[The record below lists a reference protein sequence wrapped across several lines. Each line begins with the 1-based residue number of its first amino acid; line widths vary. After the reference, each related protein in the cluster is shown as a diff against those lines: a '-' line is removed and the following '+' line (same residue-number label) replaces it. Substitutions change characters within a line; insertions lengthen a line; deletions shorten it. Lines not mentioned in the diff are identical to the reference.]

1 MCLRYMRYTKIFLSL
16 ILSVVAYCGNAQ
28 NVNNRNNVI
37 DEVIWIVGDE
47 AILKSDVE
55 DARIEAM
62 AMGQKIVGDPYCV
75 IPEQLAVQKLF
86 LNQAAID
93 SVEVSDGDVYQEVN
107 SRIDHFVQEYGSK
120 EKVEEYAGKS
130 ISQLRE
136 QLFNSIRDN
145 EMVNQVRQGLVKNI
159 KATPAQVRRYFK
171 DMPEDSIPFVP
182 TTVEV
187 QIIVRKPKIS
197 QEEIERVK
205 ADLRDYT
212 ERINSG
218 TSKFSTLAVM
228 YSEDPVS
235 ARRGGELGFTGKGM
249 LVPEFA
255 NVAFN
260 LNDTKTV
267 SKIVESEF
275 GYHIIQL
282 IEKRGDL
289 INCRHILRKPR
300 VSDKALTDA
309 VNEMDSLA
317 NEIRKGTF
325 TFDECTSMVSD
336 DKDTRNNYGNMVN
349 LSQEASQACYGTP
362 KFELKDLPAEVAK
375 TVANMNI
382 GEISKPFVMMNSK
395 NQEVVAIVKLK
406 NKTDGHRASMVDD
419 YQVLQNVLV
428 EKLSSDKIEE
438 WIKNK
443 MKTTYVRINDD
454 WKKCEFKYAGWIK

>member
-1 MCLRYMRYTKIFLSL
+1 MRYSKTILSL
-16 ILSVVAYCGNAQ
+16 ILSALTYGAGAQ
-28 NVNNRNNVI
+28 NVNSRNNVI

-212 ERINSG
+212 ERVNSG
-218 TSKFSTLAVM
+218 SSKFSTLAVM
-228 YSEDPVS
+228 YSEDPGS

>member
-1 MCLRYMRYTKIFLSL
+1 MFMRTTKIIFAL
-16 ILSVVAYCGNAQ
+16 ILSAVTYCVKAQ
-28 NVNNRNNVI
+28 NQNNLNNVI

-55 DARIEAM
+55 EARRDAIY
-62 AMGQKIVGDPYCV
+62 MGQKISGNPYCV

-93 SVEVSDGDVYQEVN
+93 SVEVADGDVYQEVN
-107 SRIDHFVQEYGSK
+107 RRIDAYIQEYGSK
-120 EKVEEYAGKS
+120 EKVEEYANKS
-130 ISQLRE
+130 MTQLRE
-136 QLFNSIRDN
+136 QLFNSIRDEEMMN
-145 EMVNQVRQGLVKNI
+145 EVRRGLVKDV
-159 KATPAQVRRYFK
+159 KVTPAQVRRYFK
-171 DMPEDSIPFVP
+171 DLPEDSIPFVP

-187 QIIVRKPKIS
+187 QIIVRNPKIS

-205 ADLRDYT
+205 SDLRDYT

-228 YSEDPVS
+228 YSQDPGS

-275 GYHIIQL
+275 GFHIIQL

-289 INCRHILRKPR
+289 INVRHILRKPR
-300 VSDKALTDA
+300 VSDDALTDA
-309 VNEMDSLA
+309 INELDSLA
-317 NEIRKGTF
+317 NTIRKGTF
-325 TFDECTSMVSD
+325 TFDECTFKVSD

-349 LSQEASQACYGTP
+349 LSQEASQSCYGTP
-362 KFELKDLPAEVAK
+362 KFELKDLPTEVAK
-375 TVANMNI
+375 VVANMNI
-382 GEISKPFVMMNSK
+382 GEISKPFIMMNSK
-395 NQEVVAIVKLK
+395 SQEVVAVVKLK
-406 NKTDGHRASMVDD
+406 NRINGHRATMADD
-419 YQVLQNVLV
+419 YQVLQNVMV
-428 EKLSSDKIEE
+428 NKLSSDKIEE
-438 WIKNK
+438 WIQNK
-443 MKTTYVRINDD
+443 MKNTYIHINDD
-454 WKKCEFKYAGWIK
+454 WKDCEFKYAGWVK

>member
-1 MCLRYMRYTKIFLSL
+1 MRYSKTILSL
-16 ILSVVAYCGNAQ
+16 ILSALTYGAGAQ
-28 NVNNRNNVI
+28 NINSRNNVI

-159 KATPAQVRRYFK
+159 KATPAQVRHYFK

-182 TTVEV
+182 TPVEV

-218 TSKFSTLAVM
+218 SSKFSTLAVM
-228 YSEDPVS
+228 YSEDPGS

-289 INCRHILRKPR
+289 INGRHILRKPR